1 MFAIEE
7 KEFSEDDSSLSSD
20 MKSEPKMRVVTE
32 SSAGGNDEVIIGG
45 KNFDSSCGQ
54 FTYRVGVIDFITEH
68 GFFKS
73 VETSVKSALY
83 NVDKNQISA

>member
-1 MFAIEE
+1 
-7 KEFSEDDSSLSSD
+7 
-20 MKSEPKMRVVTE
+20 MRVVTE
-32 SSAGGNDEVIIGG
+32 SSAGGDEVIIGG

-68 GFFKS
+68 GFLKS